1 MKTTVLLGIALLAIK
16 LPFGLT
22 PASIKTMM
30 TPLAKH
36 PSAMPAGTVP
46 VQGCVP
52 SMGYHYAFPKDL
64 PMGPI
69 YGYYNGKAVFTELM
83 VEKSF
88 FLQGKSLDNA
98 LKPLPG
104 YAIDHIDIWYEP
116 FGHPGYRV
124 PHYDIHAWYV
134 PHAVH
139 MRFCGNVS
147 GKRPPFL

>member
-1 MKTTVLLGIALLAIK
+1 MKTAALLGVALLAMK

-30 TPLAKH
+30 TPLKNH

-52 SMGYHYAFPKDL
+52 SMGYHYALPKDL

-83 VEKSF
+83 IEKSF
-88 FLQGKSLDNA
+88 FC
-98 LKPLPG
+98 
-104 YAIDHIDIWYEP
+104 
-116 FGHPGYRV
+116 RV
-124 PHYDIHAWYV
+124 EKVWT
-134 PHAVH
+134 
-139 MRFCGNVS
+139 MC
-147 GKRPPFL
+147 

>member
-1 MKTTVLLGIALLAIK
+1 MKTAVFLSLALLAMK

-22 PASIKTMM
+22 PEKIKTMM
-30 TPLAKH
+30 TPLKSH

-46 VQGCVP
+46 LQGCVP
-52 SMGYHYAFPKDL
+52 SMGYHYALPQDI

-69 YGYYNGKAVFTELM
+69 YGYYNGEAVFTEIML
-83 VEKSF
+83 EKTF
-88 FLQGKSLDNA
+88 FQQGKSLDDV

-134 PHAVH
+134 SHRAH
-139 MRFCGNVS
+139 MTFCGNTS
-147 GKRPPFL
+147 GKRPPYL

>member
-1 MKTTVLLGIALLAIK
+1 MKTAVLLGVALLAMK

-30 TPLAKH
+30 TPLTKH
-36 PSAMPAGTVP
+36 PAAMPAGTVP

-52 SMGYHYAFPKDL
+52 SMGYHYALPKDL

-88 FLQGKSLDNA
+88 FLQGKSLDDV

-104 YAIDHIDIWYEP
+104 YTIDHIDIWYEP
-116 FGHPGYRV
+116 FGHPGYRT

-134 PHAVH
+134 PHSAH
-139 MRFCGNVS
+139 MKFCGNTS
-147 GKRPPFL
+147 GKRPPYL